1 MSETIL
7 ERRIAVSGWQRL
19 SVLCA
24 ALLVA
29 PLLGCGGSEPPA
41 APSQARTPQAGA
53 TGGGERIEDQSA
65 PGEAGGAPQDP
76 AGQDAP
82 SPKAPAPEMP

>member
-1 MSETIL
+1 MSEMT
-7 ERRIAVSGWQRL
+7 SGRTTLCGWTP
-19 SVLCA
+19 SAALCA
-24 ALLVA
+24 MLLMA
-29 PLLGCGGSEPPA
+29 PLLGCGGSEAPST
-41 APSQARTPQAGA
+41 PSQAGAPQAA
-53 TGGGERIEDQSA
+53 PTGGGERIEDQGA